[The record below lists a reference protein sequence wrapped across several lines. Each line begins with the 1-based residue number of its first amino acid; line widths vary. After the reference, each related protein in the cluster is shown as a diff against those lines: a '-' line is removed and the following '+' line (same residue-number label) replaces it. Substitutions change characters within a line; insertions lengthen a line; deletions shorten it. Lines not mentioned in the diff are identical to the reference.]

1 MARNLIVIFLVVLLC
16 GIATCTVAQSDQ
28 LVDPMRPLRG
38 APGAVSP
45 VKKVDQP
52 VKEKLQLTA
61 VLISEQRSV
70 AVINGK
76 SLQQGDKIN
85 GYKLIQILPDH
96 VELRGKIGKRTL
108 RRSGTGLKKMSTK
121 SNVKKGSKL

>member
-1 MARNLIVIFLVVLLC
+1 MVRNMIVILLVVLLC
-16 GIATCTVAQSDQ
+16 GIATCAVAQSEQ

-38 APGAVSP
+38 APGTVNP
-45 VKKVDQP
+45 VRKVDQP
-52 VKEKLQLTA
+52 VKEALQLTA

-85 GYKLIQILPDH
+85 GYKLIRICPNY
-96 VELRGKIGKRTL
+96 VELRGKLGKRTL
-108 RRSGTGLKKMSTK
+108 RRTGTGLKKISTK
-121 SNVKKGSKL
+121 SNIKKGSKL